1 MFERL
6 LRTVWANSW
15 RRARSGSRA
24 WTVVAVA
31 AGGLRLMRY
40 VARDRDDVLY
50 RTRVMPGDQFEI
62 VATPA
67 PKRGRRKK

>member
-1 MFERL
+1 MIEPL

-31 AGGLRLMRY
+31 TGGVRLLRHFS
-40 VARDRDDVLY
+40 RDKDDVLY
-50 RTRVMPGDQFEI
+50 RTRVMEGDRFEI
-62 VATPA
+62 SAIP
-67 PKRGRRKK
+67 PLRKGRKK